1 MHEFARS
8 KVDFSQSAR
17 RTAEISLPLYC
28 ARFVEFRGKEK
39 VFHKHFSS
47 GRALSPDMKLH
58 LSDSGRRRDGSKIA
72 K

>member
-8 KVDFSQSAR
+8 KVDFSQS
-17 RTAEISLPLYC
+17 LPLYY

-39 VFHKHFSS
+39 VFRKHFSS